1 MAPALFRRSAVRR
14 FLRYGSVSA
23 LSTATSLVVL
33 GLLVLCGWPAV
44 VSNLMATAV
53 GTIPS
58 FELNRRW
65 VWGRGSERSFVH
77 QILPYC
83 LLSLAGLALSTVA
96 VHVAADA
103 TVGSTRLVR
112 TAAVETANVGCYGA
126 LWLIQFFLCDRLL
139 FKDRD
144 PGFTARPQGIPAPA
158 SDDGSKVTVGTGAR

>member
-1 MAPALFRRSAVRR
+1 MVRR

-23 LSTATSLVVL
+23 LSTATSLLVL
-33 GLLVLCGWPAV
+33 GLLVLAGWPAV
-44 VSNLMATAV
+44 VANLTATAV

-65 VWGRGSERSFVH
+65 VWGRRNERSFVH
-77 QILPYC
+77 QVLPYC

-103 TVGSTRLVR
+103 TGGSTRLVH
-112 TAAVETANVGCYGA
+112 TAAVELANLGSYGA

-139 FKDRD
+139 F
-144 PGFTARPQGIPAPA
+144 TARAQGTPAVA
-158 SDDGSKVTVGTGAR
+158 TDDGSKVTVDSATP